1 MLIARGLYKHKVD
14 CFTGKNVTC
23 YKYSELLLC
32 VVMIHQ
38 ILMDQNA
45 SLIKLLRIAMLQC

>member
-45 SLIKLLRIAMLQC
+45 SLIKLRIAMLQC